1 MVGGGGGAVS
11 PLQQLVHYQVRPLA
25 AHAGCPQ
32 RTPAHEEGA
41 GQQRQQAAPAAQ
53 QAGGGTAAAAAAAAA
68 AEGTKTTAGRQW

>member
-41 GQQRQQAAPAAQ
+41 GQQRQQAAPAGERA
-53 QAGGGTAAAAAAAAA
+53 TPR
-68 AEGTKTTAGRQW
+68 EDFVEFVEFLNLS